1 MTSIFFFLQIFL
13 NISILINKLK
23 TFENINSNVVSILLV
38 LFGTILLAISAKI
51 QLPFWPVPMTM
62 QTFVIF
68 LIGMTYSVRLSFITV
83 SMYLFEGAL
92 GLPVFASGGGIAY
105 LVGPTS
111 GYLYGMLISS
121 VVISYL
127 ANLGFSK
134 TYFKTSITLL
144 IGSFVIFLFG
154 ILYLGSIIGYEKAI
168 FAGLLPFIPSE
179 IFKIALAVSLIP
191 TIQKIIN

>member
-1 MTSIFFFLQIFL
+1 M
-13 NISILINKLK
+13 NKDRILINKLK
-23 TFENINSNVVSILLV
+23 TFENINYNVVSILLV

-51 QLPFWPVPMTM
+51 QVPFWPVPMTM

-83 SMYLFEGAL
+83 SLYLFEGAL

-111 GYLYGMLISS
+111 GYLYGMLISC

-134 TYFKTSITLL
+134 TYFKTSISLL
-144 IGSFVIFLFG
+144 IGSFIIFLFG
-154 ILYLGSIIGYEKAI
+154 ILYLGSIIGFEKAI
-168 FAGLLPFIPSE
+168 IAGLLPFIPSE
-179 IFKIALAVSLIP
+179 LFKIALAVSLIP
-191 TIQKIIN
+191 TIQKIIK

>member
-1 MTSIFFFLQIFL
+1 M
-13 NISILINKLK
+13 NKDRILINKLK

-83 SMYLFEGAL
+83 STYLFEGAL

-111 GYLYGMLISS
+111 GYLYGMIISS

-134 TYFKTSITLL
+134 TYFKTCISLL
-144 IGSFVIFLFG
+144 IGSFIIFLFG

-168 FAGLLPFIPSE
+168 IAGLLPFIPSE
-179 IFKIALAVSLIP
+179 LFKIALAVSLIP
-191 TIQKIIN
+191 TIQKIIK

>member
-1 MTSIFFFLQIFL
+1 M
-13 NISILINKLK
+13 NKDRILINKLK
-23 TFENINSNVVSILLV
+23 TFENFNSNVVSVLLV

-134 TYFKTSITLL
+134 TYLKTSISLL
-144 IGSFVIFLFG
+144 IGSFIIFLFG

-168 FAGLLPFIPSE
+168 IAGLLPFIPSE
-179 IFKIALAVSLIP
+179 LFKIALAVSLIP
-191 TIQKIIN
+191 TIQKIIK

>member
-1 MTSIFFFLQIFL
+1 M
-13 NISILINKLK
+13 NKDRILINKLK

-83 SMYLFEGAL
+83 SMYLFEGAI

-134 TYFKTSITLL
+134 TYFKTSISLL
-144 IGSFVIFLFG
+144 IGSFIIFLFG

-168 FAGLLPFIPSE
+168 IAGLLPFIPSE
-179 IFKIALAVSLIP
+179 LFKIALAVSLIP
-191 TIQKIIN
+191 TIQKIIK

>member
-1 MTSIFFFLQIFL
+1 MTLIKGY
-13 NISILINKLK
+13 NMNKDRILINKLK

-51 QLPFWPVPMTM
+51 QVPFWPVPMTM

-134 TYFKTSITLL
+134 TYFKTSISLL
-144 IGSFVIFLFG
+144 IGSFIIFLFG

-191 TIQKIIN
+191 TIQKIIK

>member
-1 MTSIFFFLQIFL
+1 MTLIKGY
-13 NISILINKLK
+13 NMNKDRILINKLK
-23 TFENINSNVVSILLV
+23 TFENFNSNVVSILLV

-134 TYFKTSITLL
+134 TYFKTSISLL
-144 IGSFVIFLFG
+144 IGSFIIFLFG
-154 ILYLGSIIGYEKAI
+154 ILYLGWIIGYEKAI
-168 FAGLLPFIPSE
+168 IAGLLPFIPSE

-191 TIQKIIN
+191 TIQKIIK

>member
-1 MTSIFFFLQIFL
+1 M
-13 NISILINKLK
+13 NKDRILINKLK
-23 TFENINSNVVSILLV
+23 TFENFNSNVVSILLV

-83 SMYLFEGAL
+83 SIYLFEGAL

-134 TYFKTSITLL
+134 TYFKTSISLL
-144 IGSFVIFLFG
+144 IGSFIIFLFG

-168 FAGLLPFIPSE
+168 IAGLLPFIPSE
-179 IFKIALAVSLIP
+179 LFKIALAVSLIP
-191 TIQKIIN
+191 TIQKIIK

>member
-1 MTSIFFFLQIFL
+1 M
-13 NISILINKLK
+13 NKDRILINKLK
-23 TFENINSNVVSILLV
+23 TFENFNSNIVSILLV

-134 TYFKTSITLL
+134 TYFKTSISLL
-144 IGSFVIFLFG
+144 IGSFIIFLFG

-168 FAGLLPFIPSE
+168 IAGLLPFIPSE

-191 TIQKIIN
+191 TIQKIIK

>member
-1 MTSIFFFLQIFL
+1 M
-13 NISILINKLK
+13 NKDRILINKLK
-23 TFENINSNVVSILLV
+23 TFENFNSNVVSILLV

-68 LIGMTYSVRLSFITV
+68 LIGMTYSVKLSFITV

-134 TYFKTSITLL
+134 TYLKTSISLL

-168 FAGLLPFIPSE
+168 IAGLLPFIPSE
-179 IFKIALAVSLIP
+179 LFKIALAVSLIP
-191 TIQKIIN
+191 TIQKIIK